1 MALKTF
7 ADYKARQL
15 DKIQLYGQKVFFRSL
30 LCALGAAL
38 VMQEGTYGLV
48 LYPLASVFWDWW
60 FFSYWGYKES
70 AQVTEA
76 FLEWKQITRDQIDQY
91 VRIMLYAKRILL
103 AIAFAWTGLDSFA
116 ESQILLTDLFINYA
130 ILMALFCGPML
141 CFRLLK
147 SPYITF
153 MVGQPQEDSPSSP
166 PYKGT
171 TSDLYDPSN
180 PIGYYNPVSVNYIFR
195 PH

>member
-1 MALKTF
+1 MGLKTF

-15 DKIQLYGQKVFFRSL
+15 DKIQLYGQKVFNRSL

-38 VMQEGTYGLV
+38 VMQEGTYGLA

-60 FFSYWGYKES
+60 FFSYSGYKES
-70 AQVTEA
+70 TQVTEA
-76 FLEWKQITRDQIDQY
+76 FLEWKQMTRDQIDQY

-103 AIAFAWTGLDSFA
+103 AIAFVWAAFDSFT

-130 ILMALFCGPML
+130 ILMTLFWGPLL
-141 CFRLLK
+141 CFRLIK

-153 MVGQPQEDSPSSP
+153 VLDETRELSLHNLQRDSL
-166 PYKGT
+166 
-171 TSDLYDPSN
+171 SDLCDPSN
-180 PIGYYNPVSVNYIFR
+180 PIGYYNPVSMNYR
-195 PH
+195 LK